1 MKYVVIV
8 ALVALAIFGWTEVYD
23 RILPTE
29 YIASSPDSGLVH
41 EKDFDHRYLTAT
53 EISDYLRDTTM
64 LLSSPQQD
72 DLVLTSVIY
81 LNADHTFVRWHSID
95 IHSGHWTTQSKIQRR
110 VYRDRS
116 RWVVVQ
122 LFCQWH
128 PNEPELNVDNCQVA
142 YDQSSLFQ
150 NDRLLEKVSGNPLG
164 LDATKRAPFQ
174 LPSKQLTIQWLAER
188 IKESISPK

>member
-1 MKYVVIV
+1 MKYVAIV
-8 ALVALAIFGWTEVYD
+8 ALVVLAIFGWTEVSD

-29 YIASSPDSGLVH
+29 YIAFTTGSDLVH
-41 EKDFDHRYLTAT
+41 EKDFDHQYLTAT

-64 LLSSPQQD
+64 LLSNPQLN

-81 LNADHTFVRWHSID
+81 LNADHAFVRWHSID
-95 IHSGHWTTQSKIQRR
+95 IDSGHWTTQSKIQRR

-116 RWVVVQ
+116 KWVLVQ

-128 PNEPELNVDNCQVA
+128 PNEPELNVDNCQIA
-142 YDQSSLFQ
+142 YDHSSLFQ

-164 LDATKRAPFQ
+164 LDATRRAPFQ
-174 LPSKQLTIQWLAER
+174 LPSKQLTIQWLAEH
-188 IKESISPK
+188 IKESINPR